1 MPQERI
7 PQQEQDLDPGRQKNP
22 LEDFNL
28 DTFLSSA
35 PETRHAWQED
45 FERSMAQGPGKEEG
59 QAAATQGD
67 ATSYADGERFHVVPG
82 PNERGYGAVA

>member
-7 PQQEQDLDPGRQKNP
+7 PQEEQDIDHGRQKQSI
-22 LEDFNL
+22 EDFDF
-28 DTFLSSA
+28 DTFLSSP
-35 PETRHAWQED
+35 PETRHEWQQQ
-45 FERSMAQGPGKEEG
+45 FEESMMRGAIKPDEQQMESK
-59 QAAATQGD
+59 